1 MSAPSKDTQR
11 RRLLEATSEL
21 AAGEGYLAVT
31 IARVIAH
38 AGVSRPT
45 FYEYFRDREDCFLAV
60 LAQAQQ
66 ALHDEVTQAVGQAPA
81 ERAMTSALGALVRF
95 AERRPQLARIV
106 MNEPL
111 TGGPRTLDARDQSI
125 AELAV
130 LIDRAEQQA
139 PAHARTPD
147 LAAGVLLGAVSRM
160 IAARL
165 REHRPADPGI
175 LDQLT
180 PWLSSYEQPRGEQRW
195 RALAPLAP
203 AAPWPLLPET
213 LLRAPPPLS
222 ERRAR
227 QREDLRENRR
237 QRIMF
242 ATAEQSAEVGYT
254 ATTIAAITARAG
266 VDRRAFNALFA
277 DKQEAFM
284 AIHELSFQRTMAL
297 TAAAFAAGESWPERV
312 WEAGRAFTQFFHS
325 NPAMA
330 RVGFVDPYA
339 VGEDAVRRVEDSH
352 TAFTIFLEQGH
363 AEAGGARAA
372 TGPLALQ
379 AIAAAIFEIAYREAR
394 REDDQRLSG
403 LLPHIVFLCVAPFLT
418 PAAANRFIDGRL
430 APRSARSRPPRRGTA
445 PSR

>member
-1 MSAPSKDTQR
+1 LSAASKDTQR
-11 RRLLEATSEL
+11 GRLLAAMRAL
-21 AAGEGYLAVT
+21 AAGEGYLSAT
-31 IARVIAH
+31 IARVIAD

-45 FYEYFRDREDCFLAV
+45 FYEYFRDKEDCFLAV
-60 LAQAQQ
+60 LAQAQR
-66 ALHDEVTQAVGQAPA
+66 ALHDEVTQAVGEAPP

-111 TGGPRTLDARDQSI
+111 TAGPRTLDARDRNI
-125 AELAV
+125 ADLAA
-130 LIDRAEQQA
+130 LIDCAEQGA
-139 PAHARTPD
+139 PAHAPTPD
-147 LAAGVLLGAVSRM
+147 LAPGVLLGAVARM
-160 IAARL
+160 LAARL
-165 REHRPADPGI
+165 REHRPAGPAM
-175 LDQLT
+175 LDELA
-180 PWLSSYEQPRGEQRW
+180 PWLAGYEQPRSGHRW
-195 RALAPLAP
+195 RALEPLAP
-203 AAPWPLLPET
+203 PAPWPLLPEM
-213 LLRAPPPLS
+213 LLRAPPPVS

-227 QREDLRENRR
+227 GREDLRENQR

-277 DKQEAFM
+277 DKQQAFM

-297 TAAAFAAGESWPERV
+297 TAAAFAAGTSWPERV
-312 WEAGRAFTQFFHS
+312 WEAGRAFTQSFHS
-325 NPAMA
+325 NPAVA

-339 VGEDAVRRVEDSH
+339 VGGDALARVEDSH
-352 TAFTIFLEQGH
+352 TAFTIFLDQGR
-363 AEAGGARAA
+363 AEAGGASPA

-394 REDDQRLSG
+394 RDRDRRLSS
-403 LLPHIVFLCVAPFLT
+403 LLPHIVFLCLAPFLT

-430 APRSARSRPPRRGTA
+430 AAR
-445 PSR
+445 